1 MLYKSLLISEREGGK
16 FERSIVERK
25 ISDLPS
31 GDVLIRVHY
40 SALNFKDGLSATG
53 HKGITRSFPHTPGIE
68 AAGVVEESTSL
79 SYPPGSEVFVTGFD
93 LGMNTAGAFGEYI
106 RVPSEWLIP
115 KPPRLSCKDCMTIGT
130 AGLTTAYA

>member
-53 HKGITRSFPHTPGIE
+53 HKGITRSFPHTPGIHRG
-68 AAGVVEESTSL
+68 ARCSL
-79 SYPPGSEVFVTGFD
+79 PDLISE
-93 LGMNTAGAFGEYI
+93 
-106 RVPSEWLIP
+106 
-115 KPPRLSCKDCMTIGT
+115 
-130 AGLTTAYA
+130 